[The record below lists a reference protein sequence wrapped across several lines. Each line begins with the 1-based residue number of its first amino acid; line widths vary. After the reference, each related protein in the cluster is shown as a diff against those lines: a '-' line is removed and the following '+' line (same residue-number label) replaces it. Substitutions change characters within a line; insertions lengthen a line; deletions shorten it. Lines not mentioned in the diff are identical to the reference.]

1 MANYVTIVIPTAINI
16 TNAVHENAVTNL
28 LKGLSS
34 DLELPSLYK
43 LAQLIVNEGPE
54 IAVVIAKNS

>member
-16 TNAVHENAVTNL
+16 TNVVHENAVTNL

-34 DLELPSLYK
+34 DIELPSLYQLAK
-43 LAQLIVNEGPE
+43 LVVNEGPE
-54 IAVVIAKNS
+54 IAVTLKKNT